1 MSKGYCLS
9 SHVNPSEDFTY
20 SIGQSVKHFP
30 FNIARPF
37 LQIKQTELSF
47 TEQSRQVSEQPM
59 HFLVTKSVE
68 VPGGHKDKH

>member
-1 MSKGYCLS
+1 M
-9 SHVNPSEDFTY
+9 
-20 SIGQSVKHFP
+20 KHFP